1 MSEDDIGEIRDHQP
15 FRSSIWRRIYSFFK
29 SGSLFRRTYEE
40 ASHLEQ
46 TRGRVPLYAILPK
59 NKYLNDVFR
68 VKISKPIDL
77 PDRVPSAMDHGFVYV

>member
-1 MSEDDIGEIRDHQP
+1 MIETHGRNRNRRSQRD
-15 FRSSIWRRIYSFFK
+15 
-29 SGSLFRRTYEE
+29 EE

-77 PDRVPSAMDHGFVYV
+77 PDRVPSAMDHGFFTFEFLPVAKRRELLEIRISPA